1 MNTKSETKSSI
12 PALREDDESNIP
24 CKFDKY
30 CEPEV
35 IIGRMLTNFNMVN
48 AFTGQSCP
56 IVHLGDL
63 AKIRVKKKRLVR
75 CEGSIVA
82 TPLKSAIPPLLT
94 KVEWEALLEGLC
106 NPYKEG
112 HERHFI
118 SLYRGEM
125 TKCMQDG
132 AYRTFV
138 SRPMTLEILL
148 ENLRTGFTTITLV
161 RPNST

>member
-1 MNTKSETKSSI
+1 MSAKDGNLHELEASSTVIAFTSNTSDGVNTKSETKSSI

-63 AKIRVKKKRLVR
+63 AKIRVKKRLVR
-75 CEGSIVA
+75 CEGSNCS
-82 TPLKSAIPPLLT
+82 SAT
-94 KVEWEALLEGLC
+94 KVC
-106 NPYKEG
+106 D
-112 HERHFI
+112 
-118 SLYRGEM
+118 
-125 TKCMQDG
+125 T
-132 AYRTFV
+132 
-138 SRPMTLEILL
+138 
-148 ENLRTGFTTITLV
+148 TTIDERNGKLY
-161 RPNST
+161 